1 MWGILGALEVCPL
14 LCISS
19 LYLFTCSCTRF
30 VLKPFNGAKTETAL
44 EKKQEGKKWV
54 TLFSLQF
61 EGVWH
66 VHFMPSQRLG
76 NPTSICSPACPLS
89 TPPSSPA
96 APRVTELNTLLIYYF
111 ILFLLLSSARK
122 EAPQIPVTYNTLP
135 AEPLI
140 DFFDRNVLIRSLQ
153 MAWKDACRREGKRRG
168 KVEEGRKSLLA
179 FWHLPAFICVAFP
192 EYGSK
197 LGACMRTCYR
207 AWAERLYNYNAR
219 LIKEKEYNRFQ
230 MNLCD

>member
-1 MWGILGALEVCPL
+1 MSHTFLFTIRRCLTCSLYAISEIRESNQHLFPSMSSFNSPL
-14 LCISS
+14 L
-19 LYLFTCSCTRF
+19 
-30 VLKPFNGAKTETAL
+30 A
-44 EKKQEGKKWV
+44 
-54 TLFSLQF
+54 
-61 EGVWH
+61 
-66 VHFMPSQRLG
+66 
-76 NPTSICSPACPLS
+76 
-89 TPPSSPA
+89 SSP
-96 APRVTELNTLLIYYF
+96 PCHRIKHTPYLF
-111 ILFLLLSSARK
+111 ILFYFYYYSSARK
-122 EAPQIPVTYNTLP
+122 EVPQIPVTYNTLP

-153 MAWKDACRREGKRRG
+153 MAWKDARRREGKRRG

-207 AWAERLYNYNAR
+207 ARAERLYNYNAR